1 MVSLNEHPLGN
12 AGTGEYSSAAPLA
25 TQWSST
31 LQSVLDQPTPSF
43 PLKLIVGGVV
53 FAGAFATW
61 AWFGQIDEI
70 ARAPGK
76 LIPKTGTR
84 KVQPM
89 ESGKVATLKVK
100 EGDTVRAGQV
110 LMELDTELAQKEI
123 ERLQTLL
130 SSAQTELRQTQEI
143 LERTHMQASVKASI
157 AKIEIDSQRVAIEQN
172 QAMVMNQRQ
181 LLRQLQEDAQK
192 QQERLSKFQLLTAEG
207 AISQE
212 QTFSVEQTVRDRQ
225 RTITESTGIL
235 QRSLSELKRLQVGLA
250 QRQAEAQQSYLEAS
264 QQIQQ
269 LQLRQT
275 ELAMK
280 INETAVLLAA
290 AQAKLQQRF
299 VYATHSGT
307 ILTLYTRQTGEF
319 VQPGQAIAEIAPA
332 GEPLIL
338 STLLPSHEAGFVKP
352 GMVVKVKLD
361 AFPYQEFGIVP
372 GKVLSVSLDSKTT
385 EQGNQV
391 YRVDV
396 ELDRHAVNG
405 RGQKVSFKSGQTA
418 TAEIVTRHRRMA
430 DVLLDPIK
438 QLQGNANL

>member
-1 MVSLNEHPLGN
+1 
-12 AGTGEYSSAAPLA
+12 
-25 TQWSST
+25 
-31 LQSVLDQPTPSF
+31 
-43 PLKLIVGGVV
+43 
-53 FAGAFATW
+53 
-61 AWFGQIDEI
+61 
-70 ARAPGK
+70 
-76 LIPKTGTR
+76 
-84 KVQPM
+84 
-89 ESGKVATLKVK
+89 
-100 EGDTVRAGQV
+100 
-110 LMELDTELAQKEI
+110 
-123 ERLQTLL
+123 
-130 SSAQTELRQTQEI
+130 
-143 LERTHMQASVKASI
+143 
-157 AKIEIDSQRVAIEQN
+157 
-172 QAMVMNQRQ
+172 
-181 LLRQLQEDAQK
+181 
-192 QQERLSKFQLLTAEG
+192 
-207 AISQE
+207 
-212 QTFSVEQTVRDRQ
+212 
-225 RTITESTGIL
+225 
-235 QRSLSELKRLQVGLA
+235 
-250 QRQAEAQQSYLEAS
+250 
-264 QQIQQ
+264 
-269 LQLRQT
+269 
-275 ELAMK
+275 MK

-438 QLQGNANL
+438 QLQGNGNL